1 MDRAG
6 FVILLFID
14 GGVRGDIG
22 LELVRS
28 LHKRITGG
36 LALEPWTLGWFK
48 TPQELGDTMGLASV
62 PLILPHPGKTK
73 SPQTALK
80 IILLSS
86 KIHSDPQSA

>member
-14 GGVRGDIG
+14 EGMGGDTG

-28 LHKRITGG
+28 LHNKIAGR

-48 TPQELGDTMGLASV
+48 TPQDLGDTMGLASV

-73 SPQTALK
+73 SLQTAVPKQRKYGL
-80 IILLSS
+80 
-86 KIHSDPQSA
+86 